1 MNKSID
7 IAKWF
12 VLKTNAERKIN
23 QASNDSYDI
32 YEGITHLKLQ
42 KLLYFSQG
50 VSLAEFDRPLFSDS
64 IEAWSYG
71 PVVKSVYEEFKKFGR
86 EFIELSI
93 SDNEAKDISNKISS
107 DYKTKDVLDFVYE
120 NYAGYTA
127 WKLVELTHEQGS
139 PWYVTRMKNE
149 GAIGAIDNS
158 IIKEYFEKE
167 ILE

>member
-7 IAKWF
+7 VAKWF
-12 VLKTNAERKIN
+12 VLKTNSEKKIN
-23 QASNDSYDI
+23 QPSNNDYEL

-50 VSLAEFDRPLFSDS
+50 VSLAEFDKPLFNDN

-71 PVVKSVYEEFKKFGR
+71 PVIKSVYDEFKKFGR
-86 EFIELSI
+86 EFISLNM
-93 SDNEAKDISNKISS
+93 SDNEINCILNKVLS
-107 DYKTKDVLDFVYE
+107 DYETKSVLNFVYE

-127 WKLVELTHEQGS
+127 WKLVEMTHQQGS
-139 PWYVTRMKNE
+139 PWHITWMKNK
-149 GAIGAIDNS
+149 GNIGIIDNS
-158 IIKEYFEKE
+158 IIKEYFKKE